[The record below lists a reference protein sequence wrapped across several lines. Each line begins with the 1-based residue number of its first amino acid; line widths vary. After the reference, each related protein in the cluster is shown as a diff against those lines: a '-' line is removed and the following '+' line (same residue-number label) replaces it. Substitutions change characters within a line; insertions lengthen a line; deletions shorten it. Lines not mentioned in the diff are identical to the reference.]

1 MQGQSKPPLLC
12 LPIITSI
19 GDENVSGL
27 SYNILQRS
35 MKPCSGTR
43 PTALQCAPK
52 TPKFIVYHM
61 NMRRRYNCPYHQAHV
76 HSPAIIVETERTYD
90 EGGSS
95 LQTVGVHHAPY
106 AYVY

>member
-12 LPIITSI
+12 LPIITSL
-19 GDENVSGL
+19 GDENVPGL
-27 SYNILQRS
+27 GYNILQRS

-52 TPKFIVYHM
+52 ASRLIVYHM
-61 NMRRRYNCPYHQAHV
+61 NVRHRYNCPYHQAHV

-90 EGGSS
+90 KGG
-95 LQTVGVHHAPY
+95 
-106 AYVY
+106 